1 MPSLKLQRQQGK
13 KCHKKKRRK
22 RLLPKKKRRVKE
34 VFAIDA
40 DKMKF
45 RYNWKTRK
53 GGNGFGLSNE
63 GVMYT
68 LNTIDQH
75 MVGIVYAKNTTHTAR
90 GEQ

>member
-1 MPSLKLQRQQGK
+1 MLLNR
-13 KCHKKKRRK
+13 KRRIK
-22 RLLPKKKRRVKE
+22 DVWAL
-34 VFAIDA
+34 DG

-53 GGNGFGLSNE
+53 GGNGFGLSDE

-75 MVGIVYAKNTTHTAR
+75 MVGIVYAGKTAHTAR